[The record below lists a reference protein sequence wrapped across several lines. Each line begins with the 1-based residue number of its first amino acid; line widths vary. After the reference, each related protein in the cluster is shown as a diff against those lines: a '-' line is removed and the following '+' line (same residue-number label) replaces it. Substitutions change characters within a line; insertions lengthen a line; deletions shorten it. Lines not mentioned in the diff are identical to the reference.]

1 MLEQRE
7 ARLGNPALRIPGF
20 CFPLLRPGLPL
31 TPHSSNPGAGGDHEA
46 GLGRL
51 HQLPGRPRKMLP
63 RLDSPLGH
71 CKVPAAGGSQLRR
84 GAHLRNKR
92 EQKFECSSGLGFTSG
107 YTKCILLAATG
118 EGAGTGEGM
127 GTGEGSG
134 VGSGAGVDW
143 GAGAALAGELLGVLM
158 VAPTGML
165 EAQPQCQSARRYTRT
180 TILEMERQ
188 LLPGPSLLDHPLGAS
203 ATTAWSPESGAVW
216 TAGRKGGQT
225 GATRR
230 CAERMLAQLMEAG
243 RTVLHS
249 EFCTRAPAFRHLA
262 ANSAEVRAMNP
273 GTHPEGGERRYQLY
287 QPHLLRNAHQL
298 WRDQE
303 RAGRKR

>member
-1 MLEQRE
+1 
-7 ARLGNPALRIPGF
+7 
-20 CFPLLRPGLPL
+20 
-31 TPHSSNPGAGGDHEA
+31 
-46 GLGRL
+46 
-51 HQLPGRPRKMLP
+51 MLP

-127 GTGEGSG
+127 GTGEGSGVGSGAGVDWGSGVDSGVGSGAGVDSEAG

-249 EFCTRAPAFRHLA
+249 ESCTRAPAFRHLA

-287 QPHLLRNAHQL
+287 QPHLLRNARQL